1 MGTNM
6 RKKKGK
12 EAILR
17 REFPWREGV
26 EKRNQMGLVRKDMN
40 QTRSKALH
48 IRLFRKRRKGQLVC
62 EFSLILSGC
71 VAYLASM
78 TLSVL
83 GLMQLTLQSVFPWS
97 LQMAMEK
104 RP

>member
-1 MGTNM
+1 M
-6 RKKKGK
+6 RKKKRK
-12 EAILR
+12 
-17 REFPWREGV
+17 REPSEGSFHGERGV

-48 IRLFRKRRKGQLVC
+48 IRLFRKRIKGQLVC
-62 EFSLILSGC
+62 EFRLILTDC